1 MNRLAKIDSSNPL
14 DVAAAQS
21 ENRVMPNFETGPLHL
36 RRIDPIRKHGAVF
49 YVLSI
54 QPTLFGGASL
64 VRNWGRIGRNGQD
77 KVETFDKPE
86 EADGAFTRLER
97 AKRRRGY
104 ADPHATGAD
113 LLR

>member
-1 MNRLAKIDSSNPL
+1 MNRLAEIDSSNSL
-14 DVAAAQS
+14 DVAAARS
-21 ENRVMPNFETGPLHL
+21 ENRLMPTFETGPLHL
-36 RRIDPIRKHGAVF
+36 RRTDPARNMARF

-64 VRNWGRIGRNGQD
+64 MRNWGRIGRNGQA

-104 ADPHATGAD
+104 ADPHGAGAD
-113 LLR
+113 LPR